1 MNENN
6 KLPKQEI
13 SKFFEKISQR
23 IQKAKSRRKLIH
35 EQERKL

>member
-23 IQKAKSRRKLIH
+23 IKKDKTRRKRMQVH
-35 EQERKL
+35 DRKL